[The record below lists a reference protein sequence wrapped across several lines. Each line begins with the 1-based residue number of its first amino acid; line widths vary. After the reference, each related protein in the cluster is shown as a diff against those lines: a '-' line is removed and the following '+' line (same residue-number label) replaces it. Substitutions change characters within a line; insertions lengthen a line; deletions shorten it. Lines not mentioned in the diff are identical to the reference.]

1 MTSSSW
7 FNPLMSVNIRP
18 EVFMGL
24 DFIKIQNNRKWNFLD
39 EANKICFDKTTEIQ
53 KNPKNLRFFVQRE
66 KFLHVSREKE
76 SKVEIYWDLLWLEW
90 LECPQG
96 NKIVLCRLAD

>member
-53 KNPKNLRFFVQRE
+53 KNPKNLRFFCPKRKIPSCVTRE
-66 KFLHVSREKE
+66 RIQSGN
-76 SKVEIYWDLLWLEW
+76 LL
-90 LECPQG
+90 G
-96 NKIVLCRLAD
+96 SSLA